1 MEHTLTLSRAQAAL
15 RRHDLLI
22 DTLCCPEELTF
33 PVLTYDSRA
42 VCSGALFICKG
53 LNFKPEYLQKAL
65 ASGAACYVAEQ
76 PYADHVPALIVR
88 DARKALSILAA
99 EYYNHPAERLT
110 LIGLRSEERR
120 VGKEC

>member
-22 DTLCCPEELTF
+22 DALCCPEELTF

-65 ASGAACYVAEQ
+65 ASA
-76 PYADHVPALIVR
+76 PPAMWRSSPMPIMCLLLSSVMH
-88 DARKALSILAA
+88 ARRFRSLQRNITITLPSGSPLS
-99 EYYNHPAERLT
+99 
-110 LIGLRSEERR
+110 G
-120 VGKEC
+120 